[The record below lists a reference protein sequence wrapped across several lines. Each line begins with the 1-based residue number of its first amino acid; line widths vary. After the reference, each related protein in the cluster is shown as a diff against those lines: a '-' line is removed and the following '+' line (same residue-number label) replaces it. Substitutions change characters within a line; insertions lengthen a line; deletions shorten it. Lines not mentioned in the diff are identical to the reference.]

1 MNHGDLQW
9 TFNNSVDDAKDA
21 VDDALKSAVTN
32 YATTLVGI
40 FGDDHAE
47 SGSQGDNDEQ
57 GEQGGTTPAPEGII
71 TATFNASPSSP
82 MFSVGGSY
90 GDGNITY
97 NGTSLKKGVK
107 LDSKGS
113 ITFTPAKNYNMTIV
127 MGTAKN
133 GRDVKINNVLT
144 SVSGTENAEGK
155 YYQLQPIAITKD
167 TQYVI
172 TKGSAEGLVMVII
185 LEPIE

>member
-1 MNHGDLQW
+1 
-9 TFNNSVDDAKDA
+9 
-21 VDDALKSAVTN
+21 
-32 YATTLVGI
+32 
-40 FGDDHAE
+40 
-47 SGSQGDNDEQ
+47 
-57 GEQGGTTPAPEGII
+57 
-71 TATFNASPSSP
+71 

-144 SVSGTENAEGK
+144 TVSGTENAEGK

-167 TQYVI
+167 TQPVRAWMGNKINFVDETSDQLYGQSRKDVFERYLSEQSNFA
-172 TKGSAEGLVMVII
+172 TLN
-185 LEPIE
+185 L